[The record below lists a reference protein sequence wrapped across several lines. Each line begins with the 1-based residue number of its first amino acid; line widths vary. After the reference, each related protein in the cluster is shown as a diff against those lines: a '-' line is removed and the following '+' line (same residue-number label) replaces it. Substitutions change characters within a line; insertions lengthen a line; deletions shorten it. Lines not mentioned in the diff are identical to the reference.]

1 MKFQKLFFVCVA
13 LILAMSLTG
22 NVYAE
27 KPSELMEIS
36 EFASA
41 DAEARLAWINQ
52 KLDSG
57 EWTSR
62 NISGDVMTRFIMDVL
77 AQEDSAVAQM
87 NKYGEI
93 RKNYEKL
100 VNTYDLEKYLAMK
113 YIAEAPEAKA
123 ADIKG
128 KAKII
133 HQLHK
138 QGVLSWP
145 GIADVL
151 KGILAL
157 HLATSEE
164 FQAMTPLQQVEYLAA
179 MDGQNIVGNLTS
191 ASFTKGV
198 AAEWMSNTPA
208 DEQEGVFNQINS
220 SADFFTR
227 STIRNGYRD

>member
-1 MKFQKLFFVCVA
+1 MKDRRLCYLGMAMVFAMGLMGSVC
-13 LILAMSLTG
+13 
-22 NVYAE
+22 AE
-27 KPSELMEIS
+27 KPSELMEIA

-41 DAEARLAWINQ
+41 DPEARLAWINQ
-52 KLDSG
+52 KLESK
-57 EWTSR
+57 EFTSR
-62 NISGDVMTRFIMDVL
+62 NISGDVMTRFILDVL
-77 AQEDSAVAQM
+77 VKENSAEAQM
-87 NKYGEI
+87 KKYGEI
-93 RKNYEKL
+93 RKAYDKL
-100 VNTYDLEKYLAMK
+100 VSTYDLEKYLAMK
-113 YIAEAPEAKA
+113 YLAEVPEAKA
-123 ADIKG
+123 ADVKG

-138 QGVLSWP
+138 QDVLSWP

-151 KGILAL
+151 KGMLAV

-208 DEQEGVFNQINS
+208 DEQEGVFNQINGA
-220 SADFFTR
+220 ADFFTR
-227 STIRNGYRD
+227 TTIRSGYQD